1 MMYYSNDYLCHYGV
15 LGMKWGQHLFGKTEA
30 SRAGRKR
37 ASKSDRATAGAYRAG
52 IATFGGAFG
61 GIAGG
66 VAGSTA
72 TMAMGLSFTSTAAM
86 ATATVATGGAALG
99 AAIGLGVAS
108 TTVNKAY
115 EKLKTGSYDTMSK
128 AITGV
133 HATNQINY
141 DKKSLAKQNSSKFA
155 TNNSKLA
162 EQAINKLT
170 DDEYYAIY
178 QRAYSAG
185 HAAGSNH

>member
-15 LGMKWGQHLFGKTEA
+15 LGMKWGQHLFGKTEG

-52 IATFGGAFG
+52 IAAFGGAFG
-61 GIAGG
+61 GI
-66 VAGSTA
+66 AGSTA

-86 ATATVATGGAALG
+86 TTATVATGGAALG

-115 EKLKTGSYDTMSK
+115 EKLKTGSYDSMSK

-133 HATNQINY
+133 HATNQTNY
-141 DKKSLAKQNSSKFA
+141 DKKSLAKKNSSKFA

-178 QRAYSAG
+178 QMAYSRG

>member
-1 MMYYSNDYLCHYGV
+1 MMYYSDEYLCHYGV

-30 SRAGRKR
+30 SSAGRKR
-37 ASKSDRATAGAYRAG
+37 ASKSDRASAGAYRAG
-52 IATFGGAFG
+52 ITALG
-61 GIAGG
+61 GIVGGITGG
-66 VAGSTA
+66 VAGSAA
-72 TMAMGLSFTSTAAM
+72 TTLMGLSFTSIATM

-99 AAIGLGVAS
+99 AAIGLGAAS
-108 TTVNKAY
+108 KTVNKAY
-115 EKLKTGSYDTMSK
+115 ERLKSGSYDTMSK

-133 HATNQINY
+133 HSTNQVNR
-141 DKKSLAKQNSSKFA
+141 DKKSLAKQNSSRFA

-178 QRAYSAG
+178 KMAYRRG
-185 HAAGSNH
+185 RAAGSSR

>member
-1 MMYYSNDYLCHYGV
+1 MMYYSNEYLCHYGV

-52 IATFGGAFG
+52 GAALGGAFG
-61 GIAGG
+61 GIAGS
-66 VAGSTA
+66 VAGGIA
-72 TMAMGLSFTSTAAM
+72 TM
-86 ATATVATGGAALG
+86 ATATIATGGAALG

-115 EKLKTGSYDTMSK
+115 EKLKTGSYDTMYK

-133 HATNQINY
+133 HATDQVNR
-141 DKKSLAKQNSSKFA
+141 DKKLLAKQNSSKFA

-178 QRAYSAG
+178 QMAYSRG
-185 HAAGSNH
+185 HSAGSNH

>member
-37 ASKSDRATAGAYRAG
+37 ASKSDRTTADAYRAG
-52 IATFGGAFG
+52 VATFGGAFG

-66 VAGSTA
+66 VVGTTA

-86 ATATVATGGAALG
+86 TTATVATGGAALG

-115 EKLKTGSYDTMSK
+115 EKLKTGSYETMSK

-133 HATNQINY
+133 HATNQINH
-141 DKKSLAKQNSSKFA
+141 DKKLLGKKNSSKFA

-178 QRAYSAG
+178 QMAYSRG